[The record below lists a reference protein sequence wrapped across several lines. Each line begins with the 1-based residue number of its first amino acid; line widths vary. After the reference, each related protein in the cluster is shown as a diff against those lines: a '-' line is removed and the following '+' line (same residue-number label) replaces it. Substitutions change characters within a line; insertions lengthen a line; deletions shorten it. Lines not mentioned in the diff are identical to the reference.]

1 MKHILTILFFACWAF
16 ANNIAIGQNNARSIQ
31 FDFYGD
37 SIALQPDESFAV
49 SYNSPVS
56 ETVIESFYN
65 AISQSNY
72 SAFVQQLVMYKEKYK
87 LDDWLYFQLVRKTAQ
102 QLSPKAD
109 NYERYTL
116 YKWFLLTKSGYDA
129 TLKIGGNRLLL
140 YVQSNETIFEI
151 PYYTKNNKQY
161 VCLNYHDYGGH
172 IDFAKESFTEVNI
185 QIPEAVNAFS
195 YKVTKMPDFKPQ
207 DYVEKD
213 LGFNYADN
221 DYHFKIKTTPQ
232 IQTLFANYPVVDYE
246 SAFNIPLS
254 KETYTSLIP
263 VLRKNI
269 KGLNTKSGVDYLM
282 RFTRYAFLFEKDSDQ
297 FGKEKRMTPEQ
308 TLLYKQSDCEDR
320 VALFYY
326 LVKEIYQLPMIV
338 LVYPAHVTIAVK
350 FDKPVGKPIL
360 YNGSQYSVC
369 EPTPQ
374 SEDLQVG
381 QMLPALKNQSY
392 EVAFEY
398 KPKK

>member
-1 MKHILTILFFACWAF
+1 MVDYHSPISEA
-16 ANNIAIGQNNARSIQ
+16 SIQ
-31 FDFYGD
+31 
-37 SIALQPDESFAV
+37 
-49 SYNSPVS
+49 
-56 ETVIESFYN
+56 SFYSSIN
-65 AISQSNY
+65 QSHY
-72 SAFVQQLVMYKEKYK
+72 QPFIQKLLAYKEQYK
-87 LDDWLYFQLVRKTAQ
+87 LDDWLYFQLIRKTAQ
-102 QLSPKAD
+102 QISPKAA

-116 YKWFLLTKSGYDA
+116 YKWFMLAKSGYDA

-140 YVQSNETIFEI
+140 YVQSNENIFEI
-151 PYYTKNNKQY
+151 PYHTKNGKQY
-161 VCLNYHDYGGH
+161 VCLNYHDYGSQ
-172 IDFAKESFTEVNI
+172 IDFEKEPFTEVNI

-195 YKVTKMPDFKPQ
+195 YKVTKLPDFKPQ
-207 DYVEKD
+207 DYAEKE
-213 LGFNYADN
+213 LAFNYLDN
-221 DYHFKIKTTPQ
+221 NYHFKIKMTPQ

-246 SAFNIPLS
+246 SCFNIPLS
-254 KETYTSLIP
+254 KETYASLIP
-263 VLRKNI
+263 VLKKNM

-350 FDKPVGKPIL
+350 FDKPIGKPIV
-360 YNGSQYSVC
+360 YNGSKYSVC

-374 SEDLQVG
+374 SEDLLVG
-381 QMLPALKNQSY
+381 QLLPSLKNQTY

-398 KPKK
+398 KPK